1 MKGKTIMSKR
11 KLKKKKEKPK
21 FYEIIEGNLVM
32 DFGNLSI
39 EITECSENTKEVLDS
54 LNLDRIEIEKFA
66 GLSTSESNI
75 IFGDGDVDTMED
87 FLMLVMAFLSEEP
100 EFLEIVFEAGISC
113 EFRIRKNNLR
123 IKDEL
128 FNDMIIDKYTKS
140 EQILEEVEYIDEPHY
155 IEDLMLLTQEFSE
168 TLKSMNLK
176 KEEYLNLQKNMES
189 ISQVLKEIYDGYR
202 DLPFLEVEK

>member
-1 MKGKTIMSKR
+1 MSIR

-21 FYEIIEGNLVM
+21 FYKINEGDLVM
-32 DFGNLSI
+32 NFGNLSI

-75 IFGDGDVDTMED
+75 VFVNDIDTLGD
-87 FLMLVMAFLSEEP
+87 FLTLVMAFLSEEP
-100 EFLEIVFEAGISC
+100 DFREIIFEVGIGC
-113 EFRIRKNNLR
+113 DFRIRKNNLR

-140 EQILEEVEYIDEPHY
+140 EQILEEAEY
-155 IEDLMLLTQEFSE
+155 IEDSSHIEGLMLFVQEFSE
-168 TLKSMNLK
+168 ILKSMNLK
-176 KEEYLNLQKNMES
+176 KENYLNLQKNMES

-202 DLPFLEVEK
+202 VLPFFEAEK

>member
-21 FYEIIEGNLVM
+21 FYEIIEGDLVM

-39 EITECSENTKEVLDS
+39 EITECTKNAKEVLDS
-54 LNLDRIEIEKFA
+54 LNLERIEIEKFA
-66 GLSTSESNI
+66 GLSTSGSNI
-75 IFGDGDVDTMED
+75 VFVNDIDTLGD
-87 FLMLVMAFLSEEP
+87 FLTLVMAFLSEEP
-100 EFLEIVFEAGISC
+100 DFREIIFEVGIGC
-113 EFRIRKNNLR
+113 DFRIRKNNLR

-140 EQILEEVEYIDEPHY
+140 EQILEEAEY
-155 IEDLMLLTQEFSE
+155 IEDSRHIEALMLLTKGLSE
-168 TLKSMNLK
+168 SLKSMNLK
-176 KEEYLNLQKNMES
+176 KKEYLNLQKNMES

-202 DLPFLEVEK
+202 VLPFLEAEK

>member
-1 MKGKTIMSKR
+1 MSKR

-87 FLMLVMAFLSEEP
+87 FLTLVMAFLSEEP
-100 EFLEIVFEAGISC
+100 DFREIIFEVGIGC

-123 IKDEL
+123 IKDEV

-140 EQILEEVEYIDEPHY
+140 EQILEEAEY
-155 IEDLMLLTQEFSE
+155 IEDSRHIEGLMLLVQEFSE
-168 TLKSMNLK
+168 ILKSMNLK
-176 KEEYLNLQKNMES
+176 KENYLNLQKNMES

-202 DLPFLEVEK
+202 ALPFLEAEK

>member
-1 MKGKTIMSKR
+1 MSKR

-32 DFGNLSI
+32 NFGNLSI
-39 EITECSENTKEVLDS
+39 EITKCSENTKEVLDS

-87 FLMLVMAFLSEEP
+87 FLTLVMAFLSEEP

-140 EQILEEVEYIDEPHY
+140 EQILEEAEY
-155 IEDLMLLTQEFSE
+155 IEDSRHIEALMLLTKGFSE
-168 TLKSMNLK
+168 SLKSMNLK
-176 KEEYLNLQKNMES
+176 KKEYLNLQKNMEK

-202 DLPFLEVEK
+202 AVPFLEA

>member
-1 MKGKTIMSKR
+1 MSKR

-32 DFGNLSI
+32 DFGNFSI

-75 IFGDGDVDTMED
+75 IFEDGDIDTLED
-87 FLMLVMAFLSEEP
+87 FLTFIMAFLNEEP
-100 EFLEIVFEAGISC
+100 DFKEIIFEVGIGS
-113 EFRIRKNNLR
+113 EFRIRKNNIR

-140 EQILEEVEYIDEPHY
+140 EQILEEAEY
-155 IEDLMLLTQEFSE
+155 IEDSRHIEALMLLTKGLSE
-168 TLKSMNLK
+168 SLKSMNLK
-176 KEEYLNLQKNMES
+176 KKEYLNLQKNMES

-202 DLPFLEVEK
+202 VLPFLEAEK

>member
-11 KLKKKKEKPK
+11 KLKKKKEEPK
-21 FYEIIEGNLVM
+21 FYEIIEGDLVM

-39 EITECSENTKEVLDS
+39 EITECVKNAKEILDS
-54 LNLDRIEIEKFA
+54 LNLEIIEIEKFA

-75 IFGDGDVDTMED
+75 VFVNDIDTLGD
-87 FLMLVMAFLSEEP
+87 FLTLVMAFLSEEP
-100 EFLEIVFEAGISC
+100 DFREIIFEVGIGC

-140 EQILEEVEYIDEPHY
+140 EQILEEAEY
-155 IEDLMLLTQEFSE
+155 IEDSRHIEGLMLLVQEFSE
-168 TLKSMNLK
+168 ILKSMNLK

-202 DLPFLEVEK
+202 ALPFFEAEK

>member
-21 FYEIIEGNLVM
+21 FYEIIEGDLVM

-39 EITECSENTKEVLDS
+39 EITECTKNAKEVLDS
-54 LNLDRIEIEKFA
+54 LNLEIIEIEKFA

-75 IFGDGDVDTMED
+75 VFVNDIDTLGD
-87 FLMLVMAFLSEEP
+87 FLTLVMAFLSEEP
-100 EFLEIVFEAGISC
+100 DFREIIFEVGIGC

-140 EQILEEVEYIDEPHY
+140 EQILEEAEY
-155 IEDLMLLTQEFSE
+155 IEDSRHIEGLMLLVQEFSE
-168 TLKSMNLK
+168 ILKSMNLK
-176 KEEYLNLQKNMES
+176 KENYLNLQKNMES

-202 DLPFLEVEK
+202 VLPFLEAEK

>member
-21 FYEIIEGNLVM
+21 FYEIIEGDLVM

-39 EITECSENTKEVLDS
+39 EITECVKNAKEILDS
-54 LNLDRIEIEKFA
+54 LNLEIIEIEKFA

-75 IFGDGDVDTMED
+75 VFVNDIDTLGD
-87 FLMLVMAFLSEEP
+87 FLTLVMAFLSEEP
-100 EFLEIVFEAGISC
+100 DFKEIIFEVGIGC
-113 EFRIRKNNLR
+113 DFRIRKNNLR

-140 EQILEEVEYIDEPHY
+140 EQILEEAEY
-155 IEDLMLLTQEFSE
+155 IEDSRHIEGLMLLVQEFSE
-168 TLKSMNLK
+168 ILKSMNLK
-176 KEEYLNLQKNMES
+176 KKEYLNLQKNMES

-202 DLPFLEVEK
+202 ALPFLEAEK

>member
-21 FYEIIEGNLVM
+21 FYEIIEGDLVM

-75 IFGDGDVDTMED
+75 VFVNDIDTLGD
-87 FLMLVMAFLSEEP
+87 FLTLVMAFLSEEP
-100 EFLEIVFEAGISC
+100 DFREIIFEVGIGC
-113 EFRIRKNNLR
+113 DFRIRKNNLR

-140 EQILEEVEYIDEPHY
+140 EQILEEAEY
-155 IEDLMLLTQEFSE
+155 IEDSRHIEGLMLLVQEFSE
-168 TLKSMNLK
+168 ILKSMNLK
-176 KEEYLNLQKNMES
+176 KENYLNLQKNMES

-202 DLPFLEVEK
+202 VLPFFETEK

>member
-21 FYEIIEGNLVM
+21 FYEIIEGDLVM

-39 EITECSENTKEVLDS
+39 EITECTKNAKEVLDS
-54 LNLDRIEIEKFA
+54 LNLERIEIEKIA

-75 IFGDGDVDTMED
+75 IFEDGDIDTLED
-87 FLMLVMAFLSEEP
+87 FLTFIMAFLNEEP
-100 EFLEIVFEAGISC
+100 DFKEIIFEVGIGS
-113 EFRIRKNNLR
+113 EFRIRKNNIR

-140 EQILEEVEYIDEPHY
+140 EQILEEAEY
-155 IEDLMLLTQEFSE
+155 IEDSRHIEALMLLTKGLSE
-168 TLKSMNLK
+168 SLKSMNLK
-176 KEEYLNLQKNMES
+176 KKEYLNLQKNMES

-202 DLPFLEVEK
+202 VLPFLEAEK

>member
-21 FYEIIEGNLVM
+21 FYEIIEGDLVM

-39 EITECSENTKEVLDS
+39 EITECVKNAKEILDS
-54 LNLDRIEIEKFA
+54 LNLEIIEIEKFA

-75 IFGDGDVDTMED
+75 VFVNDIDTLGD
-87 FLMLVMAFLSEEP
+87 FLTLVMAFLSEEP
-100 EFLEIVFEAGISC
+100 DFKEIIFEVGIGC
-113 EFRIRKNNLR
+113 DFRIRKNNLR

-140 EQILEEVEYIDEPHY
+140 EQILEEAEY
-155 IEDLMLLTQEFSE
+155 IEDSRHIEGLMLLVQEFSE
-168 TLKSMNLK
+168 ILKSMNLK

-202 DLPFLEVEK
+202 ALPFLEAEK

>member
-11 KLKKKKEKPK
+11 KLKKKKEEPK
-21 FYEIIEGNLVM
+21 FYEIIEGDLVM
-32 DFGNLSI
+32 DFGNLLI
-39 EITECSENTKEVLDS
+39 EITECAENAKEILDS

-75 IFGDGDVDTMED
+75 VFVNDIDTLGD
-87 FLMLVMAFLSEEP
+87 FLTLVMAFLSEEP
-100 EFLEIVFEAGISC
+100 DFREIIFEAGIGC
-113 EFRIRKNNLR
+113 DFRIRKNNLR

-128 FNDMIIDKYTKS
+128 FNNMIIDKYTKS

-176 KEEYLNLQKNMES
+176 KEEYLNLQKNMEN

-202 DLPFLEVEK
+202 ALPFLEIEK

>member
-1 MKGKTIMSKR
+1 MSKR

-140 EQILEEVEYIDEPHY
+140 EQILEEAEY
-155 IEDLMLLTQEFSE
+155 IEDSRHIEALMLLTKGFSE
-168 TLKSMNLK
+168 SLKSMNLK
-176 KEEYLNLQKNMES
+176 KKEYLNLQKNMEK

-202 DLPFLEVEK
+202 AVPFLEA

>member
-1 MKGKTIMSKR
+1 MSKR

-21 FYEIIEGNLVM
+21 FYEIIEGDLVM

-75 IFGDGDVDTMED
+75 VFVNDIDTLGD
-87 FLMLVMAFLSEEP
+87 FLTLVMAFLSEEP
-100 EFLEIVFEAGISC
+100 DFREIIFEVGIGC
-113 EFRIRKNNLR
+113 DFRIRKNNLR

-140 EQILEEVEYIDEPHY
+140 EQILEEAEY
-155 IEDLMLLTQEFSE
+155 IEDSRHIEGLMLLVQEFSE
-168 TLKSMNLK
+168 ILKSMNLK
-176 KEEYLNLQKNMES
+176 KENYLNLQKNMES

-202 DLPFLEVEK
+202 VLPFFETEK

>member
-39 EITECSENTKEVLDS
+39 EITECSEN
-54 LNLDRIEIEKFA
+54 
-66 GLSTSESNI
+66 
-75 IFGDGDVDTMED
+75 
-87 FLMLVMAFLSEEP
+87 
-100 EFLEIVFEAGISC
+100 
-113 EFRIRKNNLR
+113 NNLR

-140 EQILEEVEYIDEPHY
+140 EQILEEAEY
-155 IEDLMLLTQEFSE
+155 IEDSRHIEALMLLTKGFSE
-168 TLKSMNLK
+168 SLKSMNLK
-176 KEEYLNLQKNMES
+176 KKEYLNLQKNMEK

-202 DLPFLEVEK
+202 AVPFLEA

>member
-1 MKGKTIMSKR
+1 MSKR

-21 FYEIIEGNLVM
+21 FYEIIEGDLVM

-39 EITECSENTKEVLDS
+39 EITECTKNAKEVLDS
-54 LNLDRIEIEKFA
+54 LNLERIEIEKFA

-75 IFGDGDVDTMED
+75 VFVNDIDTLGD
-87 FLMLVMAFLSEEP
+87 FLTLVMAFLSEEP
-100 EFLEIVFEAGISC
+100 DFREIIFEVGIGC
-113 EFRIRKNNLR
+113 DFRIRKNNLR

-140 EQILEEVEYIDEPHY
+140 EQILEEAEY
-155 IEDLMLLTQEFSE
+155 IEDSRHIEGLMLLVQEFSE
-168 TLKSMNLK
+168 ILKSMNLK
-176 KEEYLNLQKNMES
+176 KENYLNLQKNMES

-202 DLPFLEVEK
+202 VLPFFETEK

>member
-1 MKGKTIMSKR
+1 MSKR

-39 EITECSENTKEVLDS
+39 EITECSEN
-54 LNLDRIEIEKFA
+54 
-66 GLSTSESNI
+66 
-75 IFGDGDVDTMED
+75 
-87 FLMLVMAFLSEEP
+87 
-100 EFLEIVFEAGISC
+100 
-113 EFRIRKNNLR
+113 NNLR

-140 EQILEEVEYIDEPHY
+140 EQILEEAEY
-155 IEDLMLLTQEFSE
+155 IEDSRHIEALMLLTKGFSE
-168 TLKSMNLK
+168 SLKSMNLK
-176 KEEYLNLQKNMES
+176 KKEYLNLQKNMEK

-202 DLPFLEVEK
+202 AVPFLEA

>member
-1 MKGKTIMSKR
+1 MSKR
-11 KLKKKKEKPK
+11 KLKKKKEEPK
-21 FYEIIEGNLVM
+21 FYEIIEGDLVM

-39 EITECSENTKEVLDS
+39 EITECVKNAKEILDS
-54 LNLDRIEIEKFA
+54 LNLEIIEIEKFA

-75 IFGDGDVDTMED
+75 VFVNDIDTLGD
-87 FLMLVMAFLSEEP
+87 FLTLVMAFLSEKP
-100 EFLEIVFEAGISC
+100 DFREIIFEVGIGC

-140 EQILEEVEYIDEPHY
+140 EQILEEAEY
-155 IEDLMLLTQEFSE
+155 IEDSRHIEGLMLLVQEFSE
-168 TLKSMNLK
+168 ILKSMNLK
-176 KEEYLNLQKNMES
+176 KENYLNLQKNMES

-202 DLPFLEVEK
+202 ALPFLEAEK

>member
-87 FLMLVMAFLSEEP
+87 FLTLVMAFLSEEP

-140 EQILEEVEYIDEPHY
+140 EQILEEAEY
-155 IEDLMLLTQEFSE
+155 IEDSRHIEALMLLTKGFSE
-168 TLKSMNLK
+168 SLKSMNLK
-176 KEEYLNLQKNMES
+176 KKEYLNLQKNMEK

-202 DLPFLEVEK
+202 AVPFLEA